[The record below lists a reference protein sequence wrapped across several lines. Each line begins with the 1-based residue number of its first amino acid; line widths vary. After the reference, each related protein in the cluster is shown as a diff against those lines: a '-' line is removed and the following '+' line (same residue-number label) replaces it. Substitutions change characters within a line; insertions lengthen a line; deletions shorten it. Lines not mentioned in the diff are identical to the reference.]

1 MSTSNAS
8 HNEHVPIL
16 EDVIDKTLINKVI
29 AELSASSVPTSG
41 TITTRYPWTTACD
54 ELLQYY
60 VKNVHRN
67 VSLRGQAQQSG
78 LLTFYMN

>member
-8 HNEHVPIL
+8 QDEPVQVIKG
-16 EDVIDKTLINKVI
+16 VIDKILINKVI
-29 AELSASSVPTSG
+29 EELSVSSVPTSD

-60 VKNVHRN
+60 VRNVHRN
-67 VSLRGQAQQSG
+67 VSEEVKRSNWLC
-78 LLTFYMN
+78 